1 MIAPFPDEK
10 PDKDRHFSLRLIR
23 LSFLRTTRPPNDS
36 PSQRTR
42 GIAADAG
49 GEGKDSVLSVL
60 HGVLPVLHG
69 VLSVLHGVLPI
80 PHGILRVAA
89 PAVFKF
95 SIDCLPGLHGVW
107 QTL

>member
-1 MIAPFPDEK
+1 ML
-10 PDKDRHFSLRLIR
+10 H
-23 LSFLRTTRPPNDS
+23 
-36 PSQRTR
+36 
-42 GIAADAG
+42 G
-49 GEGKDSVLSVL
+49 VLPVL
-60 HGVLPVLHG
+60 HGVLPVLHGVLSVLHG

-107 QTL
+107 QTLQPEGHMLCVVVFTGLDLFLRRRTAVRQRREQLHAPARRRPLG

>member
-23 LSFLRTTRPPNDS
+23 LSFLRTTRPPNGS
-36 PSQRTR
+36 PSERTR
-42 GIAADAG
+42 GIVADAG
-49 GEGKDSVLSVL
+49 GEVKDSVLS
-60 HGVLPVLHG
+60 VLHG

-89 PAVFKF
+89 PAVFKL

>member
-1 MIAPFPDEK
+1 MYVKK
-10 PDKDRHFSLRLIR
+10 PDKGQTSQSAPYPAVI
-23 LSFLRTTRPPNDS
+23 SPNDS

-49 GEGKDSVLSVL
+49 GEVKDSVLSVL

-69 VLSVLHGVLPI
+69 VLSVLHG
-80 PHGILRVAA
+80 ILRVAA
-89 PAVFKF
+89 PAVFKL

>member
-1 MIAPFPDEK
+1 MYVKK
-10 PDKDRHFSLRLIR
+10 PDKGQTSQSAPYPAVI
-23 LSFLRTTRPPNDS
+23 SPNDS

-49 GEGKDSVLSVL
+49 GEVKDSVLSVL
-60 HGVLPVLHG
+60 HGVLPIL
-69 VLSVLHGVLPI
+69 
-80 PHGILRVAA
+80 HGILRVAA

>member
-1 MIAPFPDEK
+1 MYVKK
-10 PDKDRHFSLRLIR
+10 PDKGQTSQSAPYPAVI
-23 LSFLRTTRPPNDS
+23 SPNDS

-49 GEGKDSVLSVL
+49 GEVKDS
-60 HGVLPVLHG
+60 VLPVLHG
-69 VLSVLHGVLPI
+69 VLLVLHGVLPI

-89 PAVFKF
+89 PAVFKL
-95 SIDCLPGLHGVW
+95 STDCLPGLHGVW